1 MNAFSITGGTIC
13 TPFEEIKNGTVLIK
27 NGVIQY
33 VGKRKAFPQWGYT
46 KIDATGKLIFPG
58 LIDLQV
64 NGGGGVL
71 YNDAVSPNE
80 FESISR
86 ANASTGTTSIL
97 ATVISDSPK
106 KLIEIF
112 KRIADF
118 KKTKYSGAQVV
129 GIHLEGPYLNP
140 ARRGGH
146 AAEYLFEPNLDHF
159 KSIETASQGN
169 LKIVS
174 LAPELSGALEL
185 ISYIKKRGIRCS
197 VAHTKATFDEIY
209 RATSHGLDMGTHLY
223 NAMEQ
228 LGSREPGT
236 VGAILSNDSISTG
249 LICDGKHVH
258 PMSLRVA
265 IRAKGID
272 KVFAVTDAVSPL
284 GTSLTSFKLYGVD
297 VVIRD
302 GGCYTPEGV
311 LAGSA
316 TPLLSGVK
324 NLINLVGLSMKDAVR
339 MATINPAKEIGI
351 SKNKGSLEI
360 GKDADILICN
370 PDYTVN
376 KVFVQGQVIV

>member
-1 MNAFSITGGTIC
+1 MNAFSISGGTIC
-13 TPFEEIKNGTVLIK
+13 TPFEEIRNGTVLIK
-27 NGVIQY
+27 DGTIQY
-33 VGKRKAFPQWGYT
+33 VGKRKAFSQWGYS

-71 YNDAVSPNE
+71 YNDATSPDE
-80 FESISR
+80 FEAISR

-97 ATVISDSPK
+97 ATVISAAPK
-106 KLIEIF
+106 NLIEIF

-159 KSIETASQGN
+159 KSIEASSQGN

-174 LAPELSGALEL
+174 LSPELPGVLDL

-197 VAHTKATFDEIY
+197 LAHTKATYDDVS
-209 RATSHGLDMGTHLY
+209 RAVSHGLDMATHLY

-236 VGAILSNDSISTG
+236 VGAVLSNDNISTG

-265 IRAKGID
+265 IKAKGID

-316 TPLLSGVK
+316 TPLLKGVK
-324 NLINLVGLSMKDAVR
+324 NLVELVGLPMKDAVR
-339 MATINPAKEIGI
+339 MATINPAREIGI
-351 SKNKGSLEI
+351 AKNKGSLEI
-360 GKDADILICN
+360 GKDADILVCN
-370 PDYTVN
+370 PDYSVD
-376 KVFVQGQVIV
+376 KVFVRGQRVV